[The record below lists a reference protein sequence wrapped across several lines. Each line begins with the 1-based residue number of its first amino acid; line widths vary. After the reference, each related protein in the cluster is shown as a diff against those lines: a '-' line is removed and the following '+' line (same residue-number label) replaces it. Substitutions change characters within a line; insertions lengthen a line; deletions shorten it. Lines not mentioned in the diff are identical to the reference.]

1 MTTPGNF
8 PSSTHYYWADDD
20 AWGWCAKCYIQEKKW
35 PYFHWFREQISSVFK
50 VLGSFTT
57 QPLPE
62 GGFLMTWGSAS
73 LEWNELFSTMWPL
86 RGHVSHWQSLI
97 RLLMSSE
104 SSGPGARPR
113 PGQVRAPS
121 QHSAAI
127 TLLTNFV
134 HILWHHI
141 LLKAFQNFYLFTFS
155 MELKE
160 NPYFLSREKVLRSS
174 QTIDCNIIKNIL
186 IRMISLEDC
195 EGYYNPTL
203 CQRNLWQQLMLGG
216 GNVEVFSLE
225 HQTAAIIWSS

>member
-1 MTTPGNF
+1 MTQHRATSQ
-8 PSSTHYYWADDD
+8 PSTDCCGDDDD
-20 AWGWCAKCYIQEKKW
+20 AWGWCKMLYTIEKVAILVTAFTDLEDRYPVYVKCSAVSQ
-35 PYFHWFREQISSVFK
+35 
-50 VLGSFTT
+50 

-73 LEWNELFSTMWPL
+73 LEWNELFSTMRPL

-104 SSGPGARPR
+104 SRPR

-127 TLLTNFV
+127 TLLTNFM

-141 LLKAFQNFYLFTFS
+141 LLKAFQNFYLFTLS
-155 MELKE
+155 VELKE

-174 QTIDCNIIKNIL
+174 QTIDCDIMKNI
-186 IRMISLEDC
+186 
-195 EGYYNPTL
+195 
-203 CQRNLWQQLMLGG
+203 
-216 GNVEVFSLE
+216 
-225 HQTAAIIWSS
+225 

>member
-1 MTTPGNF
+1 MRV
-8 PSSTHYYWADDD
+8 SLSWVE
-20 AWGWCAKCYIQEKKW
+20 WIIQHHATFARTCE
-35 PYFHWFREQISSVFK
+35 P
-50 VLGSFTT
+50 
-57 QPLPE
+57 
-62 GGFLMTWGSAS
+62 
-73 LEWNELFSTMWPL
+73 
-86 RGHVSHWQSLI
+86 WQSLI
-97 RLLMSSE
+97 RLLMSSD
-104 SSGPGARPR
+104 ARPR

-186 IRMISLEDC
+186 IKLISLEDC
-195 EGYYNPTL
+195 KGYYNPL

>member
-1 MTTPGNF
+1 
-8 PSSTHYYWADDD
+8 
-20 AWGWCAKCYIQEKKW
+20 
-35 PYFHWFREQISSVFK
+35 
-50 VLGSFTT
+50 
-57 QPLPE
+57 
-62 GGFLMTWGSAS
+62 
-73 LEWNELFSTMWPL
+73 
-86 RGHVSHWQSLI
+86 
-97 RLLMSSE
+97 MSSE

-186 IRMISLEDC
+186 IKLISLEDC
-195 EGYYNPTL
+195 NRMNLPTDMTL
-203 CQRNLWQQLMLGG
+203 KSYLMGVQLYEQCIGCLF
-216 GNVEVFSLE
+216 VCFVW
-225 HQTAAIIWSS
+225 AVAD